1 MYKTREKYYIIIMS
15 VKYDKEYTATLENF
29 VKLLQQGPN
38 NEELLYR

>member
-15 VKYDKEYTATLENF
+15 VKNEEYTDALENF